1 MGSSQK
7 RKMIRFFFV
16 FDTLK
21 NNTSKGK
28 GKAKYKE
35 LGGGQKEKRIKKN
48 RGCALSFYIGYF
60 GNSFCPKISA

>member
-7 RKMIRFFFV
+7 RKMIRFFFGV

-28 GKAKYKE
+28 GKAKYNE
-35 LGGGQKEKRIKKN
+35 LGGGKKEKRKKKTED
-48 RGCALSFYIGYF
+48 ALLLFTLATLEIVF
-60 GNSFCPKISA
+60 ARK

>member
-7 RKMIRFFFV
+7 RKMIRFFLCV

-35 LGGGQKEKRIKKN
+35 LGGGKKEKRKKN